1 MSLGGVR
8 CLSDSGQS
16 RNGTHRLRLTTCIL
30 WAFQQVGMDFGDT
43 GVRNV
48 ILDIGSDG
56 MSIQN
61 IVASGGDGCV
71 RVCCK
76 LPLEFEVSTRLYSN
90 DRTHVKNLENL
101 VKVQPPGGDLLSVV
115 HRMESSGSRTP
126 FAPLG

>member
-8 CLSDSGQS
+8 CLSGGGES
-16 RNGTHRLRLTTCIL
+16 RNGTHHLLLTTHIL
-30 WAFQQVGMDFGDT
+30 WAFQQVGMDFGDM

-56 MSIQN
+56 MGIRN
-61 IVASGGDGCV
+61 IVASDGECGV

-76 LPLEFEVSTRLYSN
+76 FPLEFEVSTRLYSN

-101 VKVQPPGGDLLSVV
+101 VKV
-115 HRMESSGSRTP
+115 
-126 FAPLG
+126 